1 MKKGRPWKIG
11 TAALMLAALLPSGM
25 GSAAAALTE
34 VPYAMDS
41 SNQAGWWTPLETYGT
56 GLEYAYMAY
65 NAPGSA
71 ESTHKVYIARRD
83 GNGEWSNIPVMN
95 GISVAEYSD
104 DLGHNQPS
112 IARDGSGRFH
122 VFASMHV
129 VAVILNQRIYLKKLL
144 RALYFMP
151 YITSGVAVAFVW
163 MLLFQP
169 KQGPINGFLRG
180 IGIDHPPG
188 WLSTTTSS
196 MFAID
201 IIWIWF
207 LMGYNMI
214 IYLAALQEVSP
225 ELLEAAKI
233 DGARAGQ
240 LLRKI
245 IWPLVSPTTFLLLVT
260 GMIMTIKTFGII
272 QATTQGGPGN
282 STTILSLYV
291 YQNAFRY
298 YDMGYAATISWALF
312 IIILIITVIQWI
324 GQKRWVHY

>member
-1 MKKGRPWKIG
+1 MNNNWMRRQRRLGYVFIG
-11 TAALMLAALLPSGM
+11 PSMLGVLIFFLIPAAYSLGLVFTDYKFMNPNMGFVGFDNITRMLDDKLFYQSLKNTVIFLL
-25 GSAAAALTE
+25 A
-34 VPYAMDS
+34 VP
-41 SNQAGWWTPLETYGT
+41 
-56 GLEYAYMAY
+56 
-65 NAPGSA
+65 
-71 ESTHKVYIARRD
+71 V
-83 GNGEWSNIPVMN
+83 
-95 GISVAEYSD
+95 
-104 DLGHNQPS
+104 S
-112 IARDGSGRFH
+112 IALGF
-122 VFASMHV
+122 V
-129 VAVILNQRIYLKKLL
+129 VAVILNQKLYLKKML

-169 KQGPINGFLRG
+169 TQGPINGFLRG
-180 IGIDHPPG
+180 IGIENPPG

-207 LMGYNMI
+207 MMGYNMI
-214 IYLAALQEVSP
+214 IYLAALQEVSS

-233 DGARAGQ
+233 DGARPGQ

-245 IWPLVSPTTFLLLVT
+245 IWPLVSPTSFLLLVT

-298 YDMGYAATISWALF
+298 YDMGYASTISWALF
-312 IIILIITVIQWI
+312 IIILIITAIQWY

>member
-1 MKKGRPWKIG
+1 MNNHWMRRQRRLGYVFIGPSMIGVLIFFLIPAAYSLGLVFTDYKFMNPKIG
-11 TAALMLAALLPSGM
+11 FVGFDNIVRMLNDKLFYQSLKNTVLFLAA
-25 GSAAAALTE
+25 
-34 VPYAMDS
+34 VP
-41 SNQAGWWTPLETYGT
+41 
-56 GLEYAYMAY
+56 
-65 NAPGSA
+65 
-71 ESTHKVYIARRD
+71 V
-83 GNGEWSNIPVMN
+83 
-95 GISVAEYSD
+95 
-104 DLGHNQPS
+104 S
-112 IARDGSGRFH
+112 IALGF
-122 VFASMHV
+122 V
-129 VAVILNQRIYLKKLL
+129 VAVILNQRLYLKKLL

-169 KQGPINGFLRG
+169 TQGPINGFLRG
-180 IGIDHPPG
+180 IGIEHPPG

-214 IYLAALQEVSP
+214 IYLAALQEVST

-233 DGARAGQ
+233 DGARSGQ

-312 IIILIITVIQWI
+312 IIILIITAIQWI

>member
-1 MKKGRPWKIG
+1 MNNNWMRRQRRLGYVFIG
-11 TAALMLAALLPSGM
+11 PSMLGVLIFFLIPAAYSLGLVFTDYKFMNPNMGFVGFDNITRMLDDKLFYQSLKNTVLFLL
-25 GSAAAALTE
+25 A
-34 VPYAMDS
+34 VP
-41 SNQAGWWTPLETYGT
+41 
-56 GLEYAYMAY
+56 
-65 NAPGSA
+65 
-71 ESTHKVYIARRD
+71 V
-83 GNGEWSNIPVMN
+83 
-95 GISVAEYSD
+95 
-104 DLGHNQPS
+104 S
-112 IARDGSGRFH
+112 IALGF
-122 VFASMHV
+122 V
-129 VAVILNQRIYLKKLL
+129 VAVILNQKLYLKKML

-169 KQGPINGFLRG
+169 TQGPINGFLRG
-180 IGIDHPPG
+180 IGIENPPG

-207 LMGYNMI
+207 MMGYNMI

-233 DGARAGQ
+233 DGARPGQ

-245 IWPLVSPTTFLLLVT
+245 IWPLVSPTSFLLLVT

-298 YDMGYAATISWALF
+298 YDMGYASTISWALF
-312 IIILIITVIQWI
+312 IIILIITAIQWY

>member
-1 MKKGRPWKIG
+1 MQNHWMKKQRRLGYVFIG
-11 TAALMLAALLPSGM
+11 PSMIGVLIFFLIPAAYSLGLVFTDYQFMNPKVGFVGFDNITRMLNDELFYLSLKNTVLFLL
-25 GSAAAALTE
+25 A
-34 VPYAMDS
+34 VP
-41 SNQAGWWTPLETYGT
+41 
-56 GLEYAYMAY
+56 
-65 NAPGSA
+65 
-71 ESTHKVYIARRD
+71 V
-83 GNGEWSNIPVMN
+83 
-95 GISVAEYSD
+95 
-104 DLGHNQPS
+104 S
-112 IARDGSGRFH
+112 IALGF
-122 VFASMHV
+122 V
-129 VAVILNQRIYLKKLL
+129 VAVILNQQIYLKKLL

-169 KQGPINGFLRG
+169 KQGPINAFLQG
-180 IGIDHPPG
+180 IGIEHPPG

-233 DGARAGQ
+233 DGARPGQ

-298 YDMGYAATISWALF
+298 YDMGYASTVSWALF
-312 IIILIITVIQWI
+312 IIILIITAIQWI